1 MVACAHP
8 WNRKLLHAVNL
19 SFVHVERNANKS
31 NAAFVKV
38 FKLFSGVENT
48 KKNPNFRLQYN
59 TILER
64 HSPAQIARI
73 PNGLCNKSIHF
84 DLGCD
89 GTDLPHL
96 IMQECSNQNWRTFK
110 FFIDDPR
117 TAGCNFCQDGVG
129 TAGQLPGLD
138 LATKPLSCFSVVE
151 GGTWKISTKRKWNLT
166 THQWPLSHVSC
177 EFDIQT
183 ISSTLSLCKRLA
195 CEVSQFPV
203 RQVPWNNSCKELLRN
218 NSCKKNSCVTTPVE
232 ERVKE
237 IVPFFV

>member
-1 MVACAHP
+1 MQNGRMCTSMKQEVAACCQFIVCARGKECKQIKRCVCQSVQVVQ
-8 WNRKLLHAVNL
+8 W
-19 SFVHVERNANKS
+19 
-31 NAAFVKV
+31 
-38 FKLFSGVENT
+38 SGEHIFY
-48 KKNPNFRLQYN
+48 PNFRLRYN

-138 LATKPLSCFSVVE
+138 LATKPLSCFRAVE
-151 GGTWKISTKRKWNLT
+151 GGTWKISTKRKWNFT

-177 EFDIQT
+177 EFVLCKNLCVT
-183 ISSTLSLCKRLA
+183 IS
-195 CEVSQFPV
+195 
-203 RQVPWNNSCKELLRN
+203 VP
-218 NSCKKNSCVTTPVE
+218 
-232 ERVKE
+232 
-237 IVPFFV
+237 